1 MHPHINMED
10 KNDPVRKSIDDLLA
24 EDQQSN
30 STPALSGNGLPAFQV
45 TDPLDYDGEKDIAQN
60 KAKKLMNS
68 LLKFYLS
75 QELIQKNEYITL
87 KAKIDVMTMSNLM
100 FQMRTAEHAIVTL
113 LRSIDAGEASPRM
126 FEVLGGL
133 QKTMLDIMKHQ
144 TLHMM
149 AAEENMKKLKRDIDI
164 YGDSIDI
171 TPKDSKPQIATVN
184 RGTRN
189 LMRDIQSEING
200 EEIEETD
207 FDSENQEEM

>member
-1 MHPHINMED
+1 MEEN
-10 KNDPVRKSIDDLLA
+10 KENNPVRKSIEDLLN
-24 EDQQSN
+24 DDSSN
-30 STPALSGNGLPAFQV
+30 LPAQRSGGLPAFQV
-45 TDPLDYDGEKDIAQN
+45 TEPLDYDEEKNTAET
-60 KAKKLMNS
+60 KAKKVMNS

-87 KAKIDVMTMSNLM
+87 KAKLDVMTMSNLI

-113 LRSIDAGEASPRM
+113 MRSIDAGEASPRM

-133 QKTMLDIMKHQ
+133 QKTLLDIMKHQ

-164 YGDSIDI
+164 YGDAIDI
-171 TPKDSKPQIATVN
+171 TPKSETKSSGGVN

-189 LMRDIQSEING
+189 LMREIQAEMGN

-207 FDSENQEEM
+207 FDSEKQDEL

>member
-1 MHPHINMED
+1 VHPHINMED

>member
-1 MHPHINMED
+1 
-10 KNDPVRKSIDDLLA
+10 
-24 EDQQSN
+24 
-30 STPALSGNGLPAFQV
+30 
-45 TDPLDYDGEKDIAQN
+45 
-60 KAKKLMNS
+60 MNS

-207 FDSENQEEM
+207 FDSENQDEL

>member
-1 MHPHINMED
+1 MHPQITMED

-30 STPALSGNGLPAFQV
+30 STPALSGGGLPAFQV

-207 FDSENQEEM
+207 FDSENQDEL